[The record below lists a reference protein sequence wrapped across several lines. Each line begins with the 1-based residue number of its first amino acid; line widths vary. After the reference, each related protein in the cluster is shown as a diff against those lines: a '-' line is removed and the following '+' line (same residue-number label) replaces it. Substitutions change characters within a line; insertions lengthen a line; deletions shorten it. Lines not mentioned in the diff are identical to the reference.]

1 MIKLKDILTERISTV
16 VYHFT
21 TTEAAGYII
30 DGNKFRLEPIPIG
43 STNTIKMSDKHKVDP
58 GKKYEEGYYMSV
70 ARTKVEGYTK
80 GINSAR
86 CFFVRF
92 ELDGNKLSNRYKGG
106 PFDYFPQ
113 HQGDNE
119 YEEYEDRIYSKD
131 RFIPNAKSYIK
142 RMDVDVSRKCS
153 GGFNIKTLIEIAT
166 SSGVP
171 TFIFPSR
178 EKWGQQSSGIQIR
191 NVKDYEQLKI
201 DYNTGLFV
209 SSMVKQ

>member
-1 MIKLKDILTERISTV
+1 MGETSMIKLKDILTERISDV

-21 TTEAAGYII
+21 TTEAASYII
-30 DGNKFRLEPIPIG
+30 ETNRFRLKPLVLDSVNVG
-43 STNTIKMSDKHKVDP
+43 RD
-58 GKKYEEGYYMSV
+58 YEEGFYMSV
-70 ARTKVEGYTK
+70 ARTKIEGYTK
-80 GINSAR
+80 SINSSR

-131 RFIPNAKSYIK
+131 MFIPNAKTYIK
-142 RMDVDVSRKCS
+142 RMDVDVSRKCT
-153 GGFNIKTLIEIAT
+153 GGFNTKKLIKIAT
-166 SSGVP
+166 SAGVP

-178 EKWGQQSSGIQIR
+178 EKWGQQSGGIEVR
-191 NVKDYEQLKI
+191 DMDGY
-201 DYNTGLFV
+201 TLF
-209 SSMVKQ
+209 MQKRMR

>member
-30 DGNKFRLEPIPIG
+30 DGNKFRLRPILLDSG
-43 STNTIKMSDKHKVDP
+43 VNV
-58 GKKYEEGYYMSV
+58 GNKYEEGYYMSV
-70 ARTKVEGYTK
+70 ARTKIEGYTK
-80 GINSAR
+80 GINSSR

-92 ELDGNKLSNRYKGG
+92 ELDGNKLSNRYKGS

-131 RFIPNAKSYIK
+131 MFIPNAKSYIK

-153 GGFNIKTLIEIAT
+153 GGFNTKTLIEIAT
-166 SSGVP
+166 SAGVP

>member
-30 DGNKFRLEPIPIG
+30 DGNKFRLQPIPIG
-43 STNTIKMSDKHKVDP
+43 SSNTIKISDRHKVDP

-70 ARTKVEGYTK
+70 SRTKVEGYTK
-80 GINSAR
+80 GINSSR

-106 PFDYFPQ
+106 AFDYFPQ
-113 HQGDNE
+113 YQGDNE

-142 RMDVDVSRKCS
+142 RMDVDVSRKCPRQELD
-153 GGFNIKTLIEIAT
+153 GGYNPKVLIEIAT
-166 SSGVP
+166 GAGVP

-178 EKWGQQSSGIQIR
+178 YKWGQQSSGIQIR
-191 NVKDYEQLKI
+191 NVKEYEDVKI
-201 DYNTGLFV
+201 DYDTGLFV
-209 SSMVKQ
+209 